1 MWGMNIFLISETLYS
16 KSTVDEEYLQG
27 YMEADRGRKILL
39 KITKLF
45 WDTIVTFRNF
55 GIQTV

>member
-1 MWGMNIFLISETLYS
+1 MNLFLISETLYN

-45 WDTIVTFRNF
+45 WDTFATFRNF